1 MPASV
6 AFVAIAGMATFL
18 VMIWMINRAEI
29 AKARAKTGS
38 SDVIAKLE
46 SIIAETSTEVARLRD
61 RVAVLERLATDEDRR
76 VASEIS
82 RLGGGPDGLRG

>member
-1 MPASV
+1 MPTSV

-46 SIIAETSTEVARLRD
+46 SVLAETSTEMARLRD

>member
-1 MPASV
+1 MPTSV

-46 SIIAETSTEVARLRD
+46 SALAETSTEMARLRD